1 VQTQK
6 NKLKEKDFGKL
17 VKQSKQEIAKI
28 EIKRDQ
34 MTKKKYW
41 VT

>member
-1 VQTQK
+1 MSE
-6 NKLKEKDFGKL
+6 KELILLAQQARKGRQD
-17 VKQSKQEIAKI
+17 I
-28 EIKRDQ
+28 EMKRDK

>member
-1 VQTQK
+1 VLGQLEK
-6 NKLKEKDFGKL
+6 NKLMSLSKKAIKKRKE
-17 VKQSKQEIAKI
+17 I
-28 EIKRDQ
+28 EMKRDQ